1 MRRRE
6 SLQRMTAMPGARFR
20 QNVPRNMRPL
30 VEEDEEKQGTPESQ
44 RLSRFV
50 ARHKSLLNALL
61 HQNPTLLDKSLS
73 AMVHNPRCRQH
84 LDFENKR
91 AFFRSQLRRLRQ
103 HSTRRYGSLRLTV
116 PRSQVF
122 EYSFHQLRVRNAEE
136 MRGRLHITFQNED
149 GIDAGGLTRE
159 WYSILARDIFNQ
171 NYALFIAAADGATF
185 QPNPVSH
192 VNSEHL
198 AYFKFVGR
206 IVGKAIADGQALD
219 AHFTQSFYKHILGV
233 TVTHQ
238 DMQAIDPDYYK
249 NLLQITSLP
258 LEDLGLDLTFSADTE
273 MFGRHEVVDLIP
285 NGRNVMVTDENKLE
299 YVQRI
304 THHRMT
310 NSIRGQIEA
319 FLEGFHELVPPELIS
334 IFTPQELELL
344 ISGLPDVDLDD
355 LQNNTEYTNFKTTD
369 KEIQWFW
376 NVLRSFSR
384 EDLALFLQFVT
395 GTSKVPL
402 GGFATLQGMRGIQ
415 KFNVHKAFGG
425 SHLLPAAHTC
435 FNQLDLPKYT
445 SEEMTRERILLAI
458 HEGSEGFG
466 FG

>member
-1 MRRRE
+1 
-6 SLQRMTAMPGARFR
+6 
-20 QNVPRNMRPL
+20 
-30 VEEDEEKQGTPESQ
+30 
-44 RLSRFV
+44 
-50 ARHKSLLNALL
+50 AL
-61 HQNPTLLDKSLS
+61 
-73 AMVHNPRCRQH
+73 
-84 LDFENKR
+84 
-91 AFFRSQLRRLRQ
+91 FRSQLRRLRQ

-233 TVTHQ
+233 TVTHL

-273 MFGRHEVVDLIP
+273 MFGAHEVVDLIP
-285 NGRNVMVTDENKLE
+285 NGRNVMVTDDNKLE

-319 FLEGFHELVPPELIS
+319 FLEASRLRGKDGKKNRKIIS
-334 IFTPQELELL
+334 
-344 ISGLPDVDLDD
+344 
-355 LQNNTEYTNFKTTD
+355 NNTEYTNFKTAD

-415 KFNVHKAFGG
+415 KLNIHKAFGG

>member
-1 MRRRE
+1 
-6 SLQRMTAMPGARFR
+6 
-20 QNVPRNMRPL
+20 
-30 VEEDEEKQGTPESQ
+30 
-44 RLSRFV
+44 
-50 ARHKSLLNALL
+50 
-61 HQNPTLLDKSLS
+61 
-73 AMVHNPRCRQH
+73 
-84 LDFENKR
+84 
-91 AFFRSQLRRLRQ
+91 FRSQLRRLRQ

-233 TVTHQ
+233 TVTHL

-273 MFGRHEVVDLIP
+273 MFGAHEVVDLIP
-285 NGRNVMVTDENKLE
+285 NGRNVMVTDDNKL
-299 YVQRI
+299 
-304 THHRMT
+304 
-310 NSIRGQIEA
+310 
-319 FLEGFHELVPPELIS
+319 
-334 IFTPQELELL
+334 
-344 ISGLPDVDLDD
+344 
-355 LQNNTEYTNFKTTD
+355 
-369 KEIQWFW
+369 
-376 NVLRSFSR
+376 
-384 EDLALFLQFVT
+384 
-395 GTSKVPL
+395 
-402 GGFATLQGMRGIQ
+402 
-415 KFNVHKAFGG
+415 
-425 SHLLPAAHTC
+425 
-435 FNQLDLPKYT
+435 
-445 SEEMTRERILLAI
+445 
-458 HEGSEGFG
+458 
-466 FG
+466 